1 VKAQGQ
7 LGGRGRRLQ
16 GCGFGCV
23 HVLVRCGRGADLLR
37 LRPGQGRV

>member
-1 VKAQGQ
+1 VEAQGQ

-23 HVLVRCGRGADLLR
+23 HVLVR
-37 LRPGQGRV
+37 